1 MTHQNV
7 VAVEGSEAGPF
18 TTTVWG
24 SNLQKNCVS
33 DVFCNMAA
41 LTIASLAEVPVG
53 EAT

>member
-24 SNLQKNCVS
+24 SNVQKPVS

-41 LTIASLAEVPVG
+41 LTIVSLAEVPVG